1 MFSELADAK
10 ATSNQELALRAVEAG
25 ETFTVTSHGRP
36 VATLAP
42 VQPSPTTGPRTF
54 VPADEVAG
62 TLSHLGPGLAEG
74 LRRDLA
80 GFDLEDDDPFERRDG
95 ARAGRRESPEA

>member
-1 MFSELADAK
+1 MRTIRVRD
-10 ATSNQELALRAVEAG
+10 LRDHCAQLIREVEAG

-42 VQPSPTTGPRTF
+42 VRPPSTGPRTF

-62 TLSHLGPGLAEG
+62 ALSHLGPGLAEG

-80 GFDLEDDDPFERRDG
+80 GFDLEDDHAFERRGG
-95 ARAGRRESPEA
+95 AVPGGREDCGA